1 MDLKNQL
8 SNRRKIHS
16 KAWIGFMEN
25 IASQKKKV
33 KKYHIKNKLT

>member
-1 MDLKNQL
+1 MDLKNKL

-25 IASQKKKV
+25 ITSQKKKV